1 MALKQLALRLP
12 WVRQFADEMRQRLAV
27 PEQALE
33 ILPGTP
39 YSRYAIPV
47 EYRPSRD
54 FSPRWGASRPA
65 VRQLEDWFRGHSAEY
80 HALLREIR
88 ASAQAL
94 KAIPVE
100 FDPAR
105 LPEPAW
111 HGVPYA
117 PFDAATLY
125 TMIRTYRPETYL
137 EIGSGITTCFTHRAI
152 RDNGLSTRIVS
163 IDPEPRASIDSI
175 CSSVVRSGLETC
187 DLEVFSRLEANDVV
201 FFDGSHRAFMNSDV
215 TVFFIDILPR
225 LKPGVI
231 VHIHDIM
238 LPYDYPDSFK
248 HWYWNEQYMLA
259 VYMMGHMGRLV
270 PLAPTA
276 FICRDTEFAA
286 ELREPM
292 IDLGPYNDG
301 WLGGGAMW
309 FTARD

>member
-1 MALKQLALRLP
+1 MGLK
-12 WVRQFADEMRQRLAV
+12 RLARWLPGV
-27 PEQALE
+27 RRLAKHMQQRAPVSEPTLE

-39 YSRYAIPV
+39 YSRYAIPL

-54 FSPRWGASRPA
+54 FSPRWGAARPP
-65 VRQLEDWFRGHSAEY
+65 VGPLEDWFRAHAASY
-80 HALLREIR
+80 HALIGEIR

-94 KAIPVE
+94 RGIPVE
-100 FDPAR
+100 FDPDR

-125 TMIRTYRPETYL
+125 TMIRTYRPATYL
-137 EIGSGITTCFTHRAI
+137 EIGSGITTCFTHRAV
-152 RDNGLSTRIVS
+152 RDNGLATRIVS

-175 CSSVVRSGLETC
+175 CHQTVRAGLETC
-187 DLEVFSRLEANDVV
+187 DLDMFSRLEANDVV
-201 FFDGSHRAFMNSDV
+201 LFDGSHRAFMNSDV
-215 TVFFIDILPR
+215 TVFFIDVLPR

-259 VYMMGHMGRLV
+259 VYMMGNMARLL

-276 FICRDTEFAA
+276 FICRDGEFAA
-286 ELREPM
+286 DLRQPM
-292 IDLGPYNDG
+292 LDLGPYNDG

-309 FTARD
+309 FTARE